1 MGQALERELPE
12 TPNATCSRQCQPR
25 ADAGWV
31 RDVRDENVAASPV
44 TNSRKGSRVLPGDRL
59 DGIGCP
65 GELAGGVV
73 LTEHGHSG
81 HARDQR
87 ARGRREGERREA
99 GQEHPAAAEPIAQR
113 GAGQDQRG
121 EGQADSPWP
130 SLDNGHKALT
140 DRDLN
145 MSANRRSGRQVHFGL
160 GCLNYVQNR
169 HYRCAACPVPP
180 AGGLVPTGASSGVAW
195 LPGVSGASTAPSR
208 TSRTRPSSSAG
219 ISSL

>member
-31 RDVRDENVAASPV
+31 RDVRDENVEASPV

-145 MSANRRSGRQVHFGL
+145 MSANRLIETCGVADLAGMEVEPGPHRRPPGGSI
-160 GCLNYVQNR
+160 
-169 HYRCAACPVPP
+169 CAGSP
-180 AGGLVPTGASSGVAW
+180 ASSPA
-195 LPGVSGASTAPSR
+195 
-208 TSRTRPSSSAG
+208 AG
-219 ISSL
+219 PPR